1 MSSEITINKFE
12 SIVDQIPQIGIK
24 VHGSRILEHARL
36 NAEDIAKT
44 IKQLPILDKAKASS
58 AIVISAG
65 PSVRRQNS
73 IRRIV
78 ESKYKGTIIVTDGS
92 YMASIKAGLFP
103 DFMLTLDPH
112 PTRMV
117 RWVGDHDFEKHTAN
131 DDYFTRQD
139 LNIEFRQNSI
149 QQNKEHI
156 ALVNKFGAKTKAIVA
171 STAPRNL
178 VERLKEAK
186 FDMYWW
192 HPLVDDPH
200 APESLTRKLYEIHK
214 LPCMNTGGTVG
225 TAAWVFAN
233 SILKIPMIG
242 LVGMDF
248 GYSVETPIEKT
259 QTYYELIKHLGGK
272 EELDQCF
279 MEYEFPL
286 TKEKFYTDPTYYWYR
301 KNFLELFGRSTTQSF
316 NCTEGGTLIDER
328 IPCVT
333 LDDFLRKQS
342 KG

>member
-1 MSSEITINKFE
+1 MLDTAVKEFE
-12 SIVDQIPQIGIK
+12 NIVEKIPQIGIK
-24 VHGSRILEHARL
+24 VHGQRILEHARL
-36 NAEDIAKT
+36 NLPDMTKT
-44 IKQLPILDKAKASS
+44 IKDLPVLDSVKARS
-58 AIVISAG
+58 AVIISAG

-73 IRRIV
+73 IQRIV

-92 YMASIKAGLFP
+92 YAASIKAGLFP

-149 QQNKEHI
+149 QQNEEHI
-156 ALVNKFGAKTKAIVA
+156 ILVNKHGHLTKAIVA

-178 VERLKEAK
+178 VARLKEAK

-192 HPLVDDPH
+192 HPLVDDPY
-200 APESLTRKLYEIHK
+200 APQSLTRKLYAIK
-214 LPCMNTGGTVG
+214 KIPCMNTGGTVG
-225 TAAWVFAN
+225 VAAWVFAN
-233 SILKIPMIG
+233 SILKIPTIG

-248 GYSVETPIEKT
+248 GYPAETPIEKT
-259 QTYYELIKHLGGK
+259 QTYYELIEHLGGK
-272 EELDQCF
+272 EELEQCF
-279 MEYEFPL
+279 IEYEFPL
-286 TKEKFYTDPTYYWYR
+286 TKEKFYTDPTYFWYR
-301 KNFLELFGRSTTQSF
+301 KNFLELFAYSTTKAY

-333 LDDFLRKQS
+333 LEKFINHTK
-342 KG
+342 